1 MVPCCTAQSYGGGIY
16 PASEGTGRGECE
28 VQRAFPRLGPGPEAA
43 GRSPRAGSPSA
54 RAAEDGCGE
63 QPARTAGGHSPLR
76 GDRGQ
81 GVDKP
86 PLSPGR
92 RGGHN
97 AVMSSEDSANPH
109 VA

>member
-1 MVPCCTAQSYGGGIY
+1 MAPCCTAQSDGGGIY
-16 PASEGTGRGECE
+16 PASEGPPEGKCE
-28 VQRAFPRLGPGPEAA
+28 VQRAFPDKAPVRRGPLGGSAKCNEP
-43 GRSPRAGSPSA
+43 SPDSA
-54 RAAEDGCGE
+54 
-63 QPARTAGGHSPLR
+63 PGGHSPLR

-109 VA
+109 VV